1 MAATPCCTAPSLS
14 SSPSSLCM
22 RSGMRDEDTAACEAE
37 FGCTQ
42 DVSTIT
48 VSETAEGEGGGGQ
61 GREAEGVADK
71 GEGEGEG
78 EVRRDAQHLF
88 FFALAVASREAV
100 REDNSAYETEFGC
113 LQGVFVAPP
122 RSDCDEV
129 EGGGSG
135 ERGRMG
141 VRMRMV

>member
-1 MAATPCCTAPSLS
+1 MKLS
-14 SSPSSLCM
+14 SVARKMSLPSPCRRQL
-22 RSGMRDEDTAACEAE
+22 REKE
-37 FGCTQ
+37 
-42 DVSTIT
+42 
-48 VSETAEGEGGGGQ
+48 GGGQ
-61 GREAEGVADK
+61 GGEAEGVADE

-78 EVRRDAQHLF
+78 EVRRDVQHLF

-100 REDNSAYETEFGC
+100 REDNAAYETEFGC

-135 ERGRMG
+135 ERWRMG